1 MLIIILSHVPQ
12 YTSLEKKLYIYIYKQ
27 NETETKQAETK
38 QNKKNETRRTVD
50 VAPVISNLYIT

>member
-1 MLIIILSHVPQ
+1 MCRSIPLL
-12 YTSLEKKLYIYIYKQ
+12 KKNYIYIYKQ